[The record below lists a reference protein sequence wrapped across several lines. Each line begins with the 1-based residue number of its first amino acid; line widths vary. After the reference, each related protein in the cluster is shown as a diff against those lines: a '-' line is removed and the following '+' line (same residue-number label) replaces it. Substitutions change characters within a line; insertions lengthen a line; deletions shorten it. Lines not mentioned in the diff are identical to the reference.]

1 MLCLVCLHLAAWAE
15 VVNGTIRDAE
25 TGEVLIGATVVAEEP
40 PLNAKQGKQANQ
52 IGTATDAEGL
62 YSLTLKAGRHV
73 LTVRYLGYETLTKE
87 VEVEVGGTTSLDF
100 ALTPSTNM
108 LQMAVVTGEARHN
121 TEAVVTKEQQEA
133 HVTMTGVSEQQI
145 KRTQDKNVGEVIRR
159 VPGVSIIDEKFVMV
173 RGLSQRYNNVWLNGA
188 AVPSSEADQ
197 RAFSFDIVPS
207 SQLDNLKIVKSAA
220 PEYPADFSG
229 GFIMVNTKDVP
240 STNTWSL
247 GLGGG
252 LNTATHFREQ
262 LRGRNGSKAFSGIA
276 TDWRT
281 RTTTPLADL
290 SLSGDV
296 AHRWLTDG
304 GHTLGLTG
312 SANFT
317 SGYQTLRDMEN
328 NMFGA
333 YDVTHDRSNYLR
345 RTTDDQYNH
354 TTRLGAMLG
363 FIWLPT
369 AVHRLELKQIF
380 NRLTKDRYTYRHG
393 YDAQSDQRN
402 SRSYK
407 MLMNICFFIIDGMLL
422 TTSDGGYRM
431 ATFSDEH
438 MERLYE
444 KFILEYYKRHHP
456 ELKPESRYLDWNL
469 DEDKTAN
476 KALLPAMH
484 SDIFLQHGERILII
498 DAKYYQHMTAE
509 NFGKPKVHTANL
521 YQIHTY
527 VSTTDI
533 EHTGNVAGMLLYAK
547 VEGEEEPCLDFT
559 QKDGVRIMARTLN
572 LALPFEGI
580 REQLE
585 EITQL
590 LFTP

>member
-1 MLCLVCLHLAAWAE
+1 MTTDKGILIHNVFYMLSYAFQDLRKNNYENIDKEDFDNIQDLLAEILFRGVSAQ
-15 VVNGTIRDAE
+15 
-25 TGEVLIGATVVAEEP
+25 L
-40 PLNAKQGKQANQ
+40 KQGLYREYVERADSLPTLKGHINMPGTLKHRLSRRALLHCEFDELSVNNLLNQ
-52 IGTATDAEGL
+52 IVRCTIQLLVNEP
-62 YSLTLKAGRHV
+62 SVKAQRRAQLRNILPFFADV
-73 LTVRYLGYETLTKE
+73 DLIAASSIKWSTLT
-87 VEVEVGGTTSLDF
+87 F
-100 ALTPSTNM
+100 
-108 LQMAVVTGEARHN
+108 
-121 TEAVVTKEQQEA
+121 
-133 HVTMTGVSEQQI
+133 
-145 KRTQDKNVGEVIRR
+145 
-159 VPGVSIIDEKFVMV
+159 
-173 RGLSQRYNNVWLNGA
+173 
-188 AVPSSEADQ
+188 
-197 RAFSFDIVPS
+197 
-207 SQLDNLKIVKSAA
+207 
-220 PEYPADFSG
+220 
-229 GFIMVNTKDVP
+229 
-240 STNTWSL
+240 
-247 GLGGG
+247 
-252 LNTATHFREQ
+252 
-262 LRGRNGSKAFSGIA
+262 
-276 TDWRT
+276 
-281 RTTTPLADL
+281 
-290 SLSGDV
+290 
-296 AHRWLTDG
+296 
-304 GHTLGLTG
+304 
-312 SANFT
+312 
-317 SGYQTLRDMEN
+317 
-328 NMFGA
+328 
-333 YDVTHDRSNYLR
+333 
-345 RTTDDQYNH
+345 
-354 TTRLGAMLG
+354 
-363 FIWLPT
+363 
-369 AVHRLELKQIF
+369 
-380 NRLTKDRYTYRHG
+380 
-393 YDAQSDQRN
+393 QRN

-476 KALLPAMH
+476 NALLPAMH

-585 EITQL
+585 EIIR
-590 LFTP
+590 LFTT